1 MENSSINNP
10 NVTLFCEVYCKFL
23 SKITDDMYLELTCQD
38 TLKML
43 KSMLLSAIVNF
54 KYPKNNIRNYYLAP
68 SYSINCSPEAYKEI
82 EETANQRSVTE
93 YCDCSE
99 VLSETNDLSNLDHW
113 QIKLDIDEVEILAL
127 AMKLD
132 WLGQQLDSKELLKM
146 RPQSSD
152 FELPSQANHIAKLT
166 EWYRES
172 ENQLKILQDL
182 YNRRTVNEIG
192 MVSPNFE
199 KLGGKKRVCKKQ
211 VRI

>member
-132 WLGQQLDSKELLKM
+132 
-146 RPQSSD
+146 
-152 FELPSQANHIAKLT
+152 
-166 EWYRES
+166 
-172 ENQLKILQDL
+172 
-182 YNRRTVNEIG
+182 
-192 MVSPNFE
+192 
-199 KLGGKKRVCKKQ
+199 
-211 VRI
+211 